1 MSVKFKKDFKD
12 MLVKIKEGENFA
24 FTRFSDGE
32 LHILQNK
39 KIAISNEWCFTYNHQ
54 APEGKRFGGSWGDE
68 EIKSFD
74 PEKDPQLRNHL
85 MKCFLHQQQNYFK
98 GICTKSDVGEE
109 NWHWQLETLPD
120 KDERYLTFANLLIN
134 GNYINFMTQMF
145 PEFKKRREV
154 VYVCNQMANLDK
166 LPLNIIKDFRIGQNC
181 HINDVHLIE
190 EMKHWIHKEKTQD
203 CLFLFSA
210 ASLSNL
216 LIYELYKEFPNNT
229 YMDIG
234 STLNPMV
241 GLDGWKGSRG
251 YLRGYWLNE
260 PNPYFF
266 DDCEW

>member
-1 MSVKFKKDFKD
+1 
-12 MLVKIKEGENFA
+12 
-24 FTRFSDGE
+24 
-32 LHILQNK
+32 
-39 KIAISNEWCFTYNHQ
+39 
-54 APEGKRFGGSWGDE
+54 
-68 EIKSFD
+68 
-74 PEKDPQLRNHL
+74 
-85 MKCFLHQQQNYFK
+85 
-98 GICTKSDVGEE
+98 
-109 NWHWQLETLPD
+109 
-120 KDERYLTFANLLIN
+120 
-134 GNYINFMTQMF
+134 
-145 PEFKKRREV
+145 
-154 VYVCNQMANLDK
+154 
-166 LPLNIIKDFRIGQNC
+166 
-181 HINDVHLIE
+181 
-190 EMKHWIHKEKTQD
+190 MKHWIHKEKTQD